1 MVVEDILRA
10 ALEGRPAPRPLYGP
24 LVSELAG
31 DIEGIDRD
39 QFLLDAGKMAKL
51 LAELQGGAGLDVVWV
66 AAATRRLAGPMLE
79 AATEAA
85 ARLRQVLGGRA
96 LVGAAIM
103 TEDLSAVRKL
113 LDSGVQV
120 LLFHVPPQALE
131 LRSVRPLVGVIRF
144 RRALAGIR
152 MTGVDREAL
161 ATTGHPLPVVPLQ
174 ASPTDGMF
182 GITLTPDELD
192 DGTPCPPGTALV
204 TTWQAV
210 DQDMSLARLSSWR
223 RDQ

>member
-10 ALEGRPAPRPLYGP
+10 ALEGRPTPRPLFGP
-24 LVSELAG
+24 LVSDLAG

-39 QFLLDAGKMAKL
+39 QFVLDAGKMAKL

-66 AAATRRLAGPMLE
+66 ATATRKLAGPMLE

-85 ARLRQVLGGRA
+85 TRLRQVLAGRA
-96 LVGAAIM
+96 LVGAAIVG
-103 TEDLSAVRKL
+103 EDFPAVRRL
-113 LDSGVQV
+113 LDSGVQL
-120 LLFHVPPQALE
+120 LLFHVSPQALE
-131 LRSVRPLVGVIRF
+131 LKLVRPLVAVIRF

-152 MTGVDREAL
+152 LTGVDREAL
-161 ATTGHPLPVVPLQ
+161 AVAGDPLPVVPLQ
-174 ASPTDGMF
+174 ASPAGGVF
-182 GITLTPDELD
+182 GVTLTPDELD
-192 DGTPCPPGTALV
+192 GRTSCPPGTALV
-204 TTWQAV
+204 TTWEAV